1 MHVGVCRVQLRL
13 PENGSLKD
21 KRQVVRSLTGRIKSR
36 YNVAIAEVDRLD
48 SRQWATLGI
57 ATVNTDARHANET
70 LSKVVEYIQTSRPD
84 AELVDYEL
92 EFISI

>member
-1 MHVGVCRVQLRL
+1 MHVGVCRVHLRL

-48 SRQWATLGI
+48 SHQWATLGFV
-57 ATVNTDARHANET
+57 TVSTDARHANEM
-70 LSKVVEYIQTSRPD
+70 LSKVVEFIQASRPD

-92 EFISI
+92 EIIPV